1 MQLKSIFSN
10 QLANF
15 LMAKVN
21 CNLHLENLIWKVWLF
36 NFNTMH
42 AKGPFSLSSAAIA
55 KSFHH
60 SKISEFNLSK
70 ISLIQ

>member
-1 MQLKSIFSN
+1 
-10 QLANF
+10 
-15 LMAKVN
+15 MAKVN
-21 CNLHLENLIWKVWLF
+21 YKLHLENLFWKVGLF

-42 AKGPFSLSSAAIA
+42 FKGPFSLSSAAKA

-70 ISLIQ
+70 TLNTIKYFKMSTLH